1 MPETDL
7 ACLSRS
13 PDATAAPP
21 GAEGQTARRRRWTVE
36 QGAVLAEIAA
46 SPDLPDDTRRAWCAA
61 LAGVALT
68 DEGEAALTALLD
80 AVRVRAVSAALT
92 GTPGAWRRLSAL
104 VARLSGLRE
113 THPAAR

>member
-7 ACLSRS
+7 ALLSRS

-21 GAEGQTARRRRWTVE
+21 GAGGRTARRCRWTVE
-36 QGAVLAEIAA
+36 QAAMLTEIAA
-46 SPDLPDDTRRAWCAA
+46 SPDLSDDTRRAWCAA

-68 DEGEAALTALLD
+68 NDGEVALTALLD